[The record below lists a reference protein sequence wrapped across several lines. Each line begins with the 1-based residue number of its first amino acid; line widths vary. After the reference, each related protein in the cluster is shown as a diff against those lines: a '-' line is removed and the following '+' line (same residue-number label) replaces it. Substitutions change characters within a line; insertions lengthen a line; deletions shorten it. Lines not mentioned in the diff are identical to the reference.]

1 MKKLDFMKTYF
12 CYAKDSVKRMK
23 DNPTDWDYIF
33 ANRVSDKRLIF
44 RIYKERSKLKGKEK
58 KNHQKMADRLEE
70 TFNKRGYIDGK

>member
-1 MKKLDFMKTYF
+1 MKTYF

-58 KNHQKMADRLEE
+58 KTIRKWQTDL
-70 TFNKRGYIDGK
+70 KRHLTKEDI